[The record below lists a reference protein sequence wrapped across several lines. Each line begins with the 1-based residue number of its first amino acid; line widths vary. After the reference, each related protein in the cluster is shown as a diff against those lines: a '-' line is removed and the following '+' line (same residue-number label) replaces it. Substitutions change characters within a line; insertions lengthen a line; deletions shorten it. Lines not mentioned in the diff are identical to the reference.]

1 MTQLLDF
8 VNAKVN
14 WKNLGHTKGLDDF
27 ERSRNGNGVKYGST
41 KCKFT
46 HWQTNCKALFYK
58 LEDYQLRV
66 TRGRGKKK
74 KALGNTG
81 PYWRCTLAATDTEQK
96 GYEVKLRNVGNVEH
110 KIECCWTQRWCR

>member
-8 VNAKVN
+8 VNATVS
-14 WKNLGHTKGLDDF
+14 WKNLGHTKDLDDF
-27 ERSRNGNGVKYGST
+27 ERSRNGNGVMYSST

-46 HWQTNCKALFYK
+46 HWQTNCEALFYK

-66 TRGRGKKK
+66 TRREKKK

-81 PYWRCTLAATDTEQK
+81 PYWRCTLAATEQK
-96 GYEVKLRNVGNVEH
+96 GYDVKLRNVEH
-110 KIECCWTQRWCR
+110 KIECCWTQR

>member
-27 ERSRNGNGVKYGST
+27 EKSRNGNGVKYGST

-46 HWQTNCKALFYK
+46 H
-58 LEDYQLRV
+58 
-66 TRGRGKKK
+66 
-74 KALGNTG
+74 
-81 PYWRCTLAATDTEQK
+81 
-96 GYEVKLRNVGNVEH
+96 
-110 KIECCWTQRWCR
+110 

>member
-1 MTQLLDF
+1 MVVQSANSHTDKLIVKHF
-8 VNAKVN
+8 SIN
-14 WKNLGHTKGLDDF
+14 WRIISW
-27 ERSRNGNGVKYGST
+27 E
-41 KCKFT
+41 
-46 HWQTNCKALFYK
+46 WQ
-58 LEDYQLRV
+58 EE
-66 TRGRGKKK
+66 GEKKK